1 MEHPAWTIQPSEGPL
16 VAAAIH
22 DGHDVRGELS
32 PRLALSDQERLRE
45 EDPYTGKWAEMATTS
60 IVVHRSRFEVD
71 LNRPREKAVY
81 LRPEDAWGL
90 HVWRNPLPDAI
101 LDRSY
106 RLYDAFHEEIEAL
119 IRRLV
124 KRHGRVVVFDLH
136 SYNHRRGGPEARPDR
151 PSDNPTINL
160 GTSNMDL
167 TRWGGVVDRFERSM
181 QAVALRGEPL
191 DIRRNVKFRGGNFPQ
206 WIHETFPESAC
217 ALAIEV
223 KKVFMDEWT
232 SVLDTEAHGAIGRGL
247 AAAGKD
253 IVALLSEGGI

>member
-1 MEHPAWTIQPSEGPL
+1 MENRAWTIQFGEGTL
-16 VAAAIH
+16 IAAAIH
-22 DGHDVRGELS
+22 DGHDMRGELL
-32 PRLALSDQERLRE
+32 PWLALSDEERLRE
-45 EDPYTGKWAEMATTS
+45 EDPSTGGWAAAAATS

-71 LNRPREKAVY
+71 LNRPRGQAVY

-90 HVWRNPLPDAI
+90 HVWRDPLPDTL

-106 RLYDAFHEEIEAL
+106 RLHDAFYQEVEAL
-119 IRRLV
+119 IGRLV

-136 SYNHRRGGPEARPDR
+136 SYNHRRGGPEVRPDR
-151 PSDNPTINL
+151 PSGNPTINL

-167 TRWGGVVDRFERSM
+167 ACWGAVVDRFERSM
-181 QAVALRGEPL
+181 RAVALRGEPL
-191 DIRRNVKFRGGNFPQ
+191 DVRRNVKFLGGYFPQ
-206 WIHETFPESAC
+206 WIHKTFPESAC

-232 SVLDTEAHGAIGRGL
+232 SVLDTEVHDAIGRGL

-253 IVALLSEGGI
+253 IVAFLSEGGI